1 MYVIYGIIFMG
12 EVMKACIK
20 TLGCKVNTYESE
32 YMTYLLKKENYE
44 IVNSNADVYVVNT
57 CTVTNAADAKSR
69 KLIRSL
75 RRENKNAIIV
85 VTGCHTQ
92 KLTEEEKNKLDVD
105 IILGNKD
112 KSKIVE
118 YINEFK
124 ENKNKIEKI
133 YDMSNQ
139 EFESML
145 LPRFEGQ
152 TRAFIKIEDGCNN
165 FCSYCII
172 PYVRGRVRSKDKNE
186 VLKEIEMLIKNGS
199 KEIVLT
205 GIHTGQY
212 SCGTYKLYDLLKDI
226 VNNTDLYRVRLSSIE
241 IVELTDEILEL
252 FKNTNVI
259 ASHYHIPLQA
269 GCDKILK
276 LMNRRYDTK
285 YFMDRVE
292 AIRKNK
298 PNISLTTDVIVGF
311 PNETEKDFNDT
322 YEFCKKVGF
331 SKIHVF
337 PYSDR
342 EGTLASKMSGH
353 VSESIKKER
362 VKRLLSLSD
371 ELEIKFNESLLGTTE
386 EIIVEEYKNG
396 YSIGHTSNFVRVLI
410 PQELEHNGIYK
421 VKLVSLKDNSVIGEV
436 I

>member
-1 MYVIYGIIFMG
+1 
-12 EVMKACIK
+12 MKACVK

-32 YMTYLLKKENYE
+32 YMAYLLKEQGYE
-44 IVNSNADVYVVNT
+44 IVENNADVYVVNT

-75 RRENKNAIIV
+75 RRENENAIIV

-92 KLTEEEKNKLDVD
+92 KLTEEEKKQLDVD
-105 IILGNKD
+105 IVLGNKD
-112 KSKIVE
+112 KSKIIE
-118 YINEFK
+118 YINDFK
-124 ENKNKIEKI
+124 EKHEKIECI

-139 EFESML
+139 EFETMF

-172 PYVRGRVRSKDKNE
+172 PYVRGRVRSKDKDE
-186 VLKEIEMLIKNGS
+186 LLKEINSFIESGS

-212 SCGTYKLYDLLKDI
+212 ESNGYKLYDLLKDI
-226 VNNTDLYRVRLSSIE
+226 VENTELYRVRISSIE
-241 IVELTDEILEL
+241 IVELNDEILDL
-252 FKNTNVI
+252 FSKTDVI
-259 ASHYHIPLQA
+259 ASHYHIPLQC

-285 YFMDRVE
+285 YFMERVNR
-292 AIRKNK
+292 IRKSK

-311 PNETEKDFNDT
+311 PNETDEDFEIT
-322 YEFCKKVGF
+322 YNFCKQVGF

-342 EGTLASKMSGH
+342 EGTVASRMSGH
-353 VSESIKKER
+353 VNDAVKKER
-362 VKRLLSLSD
+362 VKRLLELSD
-371 ELEIKFNESLLGTTE
+371 QLEIEFNKSLLGSE
-386 EIIVEEYKNG
+386 QEIIVEEFKNG
-396 YSIGHTSNFVRVLI
+396 YSIGHTSNFIRVLV
-410 PQELEHNGIYK
+410 PTELEHNKVYK
-421 VKLVSLKDNSVIGEV
+421 VRLLSLEGNSVIAEV